1 MALLISGV
9 PDCRAAL
16 GPSQWDRAYDLAPGA
31 ISDYPSS
38 GYPITAN
45 NVDLGELYGAFIIGT
60 NAAGA
65 LYVAKFV
72 LPNADLG
79 APSPQPATSL
89 LMEVTVADVQV
100 ATGTDLSTCKWR
112 AVFRGY

>member
-1 MALLISGV
+1 MALLITGV

-16 GPSQWDRAYDLAPGA
+16 GPSQWDRAYDLVPGA
-31 ISDYPSS
+31 ASDYPSS
-38 GYPITAN
+38 GYPITAG
-45 NVDLGELYGAFIIGT
+45 NVDLGELYGAFVIGT

-65 LYVAKFV
+65 LYAAKFV
-72 LPNADLG
+72 LPSADIG
-79 APSPQPATSL
+79 GSSPQPSPTL

-100 ATGTDLSTCKWR
+100 ATGTDLSACKWR